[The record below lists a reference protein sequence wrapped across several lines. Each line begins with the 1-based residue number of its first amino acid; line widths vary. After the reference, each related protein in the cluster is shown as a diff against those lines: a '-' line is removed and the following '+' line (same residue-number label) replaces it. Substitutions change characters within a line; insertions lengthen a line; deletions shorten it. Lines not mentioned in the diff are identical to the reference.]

1 MTQDELKRQSA
12 EVAVAAVEDGMVV
25 GLGTG
30 STAKI
35 AVDLLGERV
44 KAGLRMIGVPT

>member
-1 MTQDELKRQSA
+1 MSQDRAKRNAA
-12 EVAVAAVEDGMVV
+12 EEAVRFVKNGMVV

-35 AVDLLGERV
+35 VVDL
-44 KAGLRMIGVPT
+44 IGKKLSEDFKIK